1 MSVFKHKGKG
11 MYNLERQEEI
21 IRILEE
27 RKSVSVHSLAER
39 LYSSE
44 STIRRDL
51 CALERSGRVRRTFG
65 GAVLEESNTK
75 EVPLFLRLSRNGEAK
90 KHIAEKAARLIENGK
105 VIFLDASTT
114 VAYLVPHLK
123 QFKNLTVITNSPN
136 TSLELGRSGITSYC
150 TGGRLLESSEA
161 YVGGEAEDFIRR
173 FNADIMFFSSR
184 GISVEG
190 YITDSSVEESQIRR
204 VMMAHTEKKYY
215 LYDESKLGGK
225 YLCNICSASEVDLII
240 GEVERTF

>member
-1 MSVFKHKGKG
+1 
-11 MYNLERQEEI
+11 MYDLERQEEI
-21 IRILEE
+21 LRILEE
-27 RKSVSVHSLAER
+27 KKSVSVHSLAER

-51 CALERSGRVRRTFG
+51 SALERSGRVRRTFG

-75 EVPLFLRLSRNGEAK
+75 EVPLFLRQAQNGEK
-90 KHIAEKAARLIENGK
+90 KRIIAEKAARLVENGK

-184 GISVEG
+184 GITDDG
-190 YITDSSVEESQIRR
+190 YITDSSAEESQIRR
-204 VMMAHTEKKYY
+204 VMMANSAKKYY
-215 LYDESKLGGK
+215 LYDESKLGKK
-225 YLCNICSASEVDLII
+225 YLCNICSVADIDAVI
-240 GEVERTF
+240 GEIERSF